1 MANSGGPC
9 PKRRRMLMG
18 YAAQKKEA
26 IESGEK
32 FKLDLGRL
40 VSFSGVGWAMD
51 ANSGSPAATA
61 ASDAASGAPAA
72 TAESGREGRRRK
84 RVLQRRHTI

>member
-61 ASDAASGAPAA
+61 
-72 TAESGREGRRRK
+72 ESGREGRRRK